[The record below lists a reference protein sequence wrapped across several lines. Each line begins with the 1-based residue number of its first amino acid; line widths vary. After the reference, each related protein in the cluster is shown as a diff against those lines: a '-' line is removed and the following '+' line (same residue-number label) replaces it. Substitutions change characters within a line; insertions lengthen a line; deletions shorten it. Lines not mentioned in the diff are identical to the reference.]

1 MILESVAAYIH
12 TPLALAVDTSTLET
26 AVNAGFE
33 SGANS
38 AFSMLG
44 ANASTI
50 LIVFGSVLGISL
62 LMRVF
67 KRAAR

>member
-1 MILESVAAYIH
+1 MLESLLVPF
-12 TPLALAVDTSTLET
+12 TLAVNTSTLET
-26 AVNAGFE
+26 AVGEGFDAG
-33 SGANS
+33 ADS

-44 ANASTI
+44 SNVDTI
-50 LIVFGSVLGISL
+50 LIVFGCVLGIGL

>member
-1 MILESVAAYIH
+1 MILEYLS
-12 TPLALAVDTSTLET
+12 TLPALAVNTSTLET
-26 AVNAGFE
+26 AVNEGFE
-33 SGANS
+33 AGADS

-44 ANASTI
+44 ANAGTI
-50 LIVFGSVLGISL
+50 LIVFGSVLGIFL